1 MPPLTP
7 HIEKGYAGG
16 RQSRQQEAAAAG
28 GQLLQRGPG
37 QRSASFHGRGTEPR
51 HQLAKQRPKTQPDL
65 LAGVRGRATTSF
77 GSAAAG
83 GGEVE
88 SEAAR
93 RRTPSKVLVSVAV
106 QRSLWPLHVM
116 ASASWSV
123 ADLVA
128 AAVALYVKE
137 GRRPLLP
144 SADPSDFG
152 LHYSQFSLES
162 LDPREKVMELGSRS
176 FFLCPKSS
184 AAVHAPSPSCSSDEA
199 SRIRD
204 REAPAVARAGA
215 APAWVSYMQFWP
227 MM

>member
-1 MPPLTP
+1 MPPLAPP
-7 HIEKGYAGG
+7 HGDKGGSRD
-16 RQSRQQEAAAAG
+16 RQRQEAAAA
-28 GQLLQRGPG
+28 R
-37 QRSASFHGRGTEPR
+37 QRSASFHGRGAEQR
-51 HQLAKQRPKTQPDL
+51 HQLQKQRPKTMPDL
-65 LAGVRGRATTSF
+65 LAGLRGASF
-77 GSAAAG
+77 RSGSPPPSAG
-83 GGEVE
+83 GETE
-88 SEAAR
+88 

-116 ASASWSV
+116 ASAEWTV

-144 SADPSDFG
+144 SADPAAFG

-162 LDPREKVMELGSRS
+162 LDPKAKVMELGSRS

-184 AAVHAPSPSCSSDEA
+184 AAGQAASSSSSNGASEA
-199 SRIRD
+199 ST
-204 REAPAVARAGA
+204 VASGN
-215 APAWVSYMQFWP
+215 APAWLNYMQFWP